1 MSTPTRNSPRPP
13 RADGKDRF
21 TRDQRRAILGASVG
35 NTIEFYDFTVYGVL
49 AVYIGQHFFPE
60 AEPSVQL
67 LSSFAVFGLAFLA
80 RPIGSIIL
88 GPLADRI
95 GRKPVLIMA
104 LSGIA
109 LASFGIGILPTYETI
124 GILAP
129 IALVALRFLQ
139 GLSAGGEYG
148 SGSTFM
154 AEYSPRGRRGLGVVW
169 IVVSTTAGVLLG
181 TLTVTGLTLVMG
193 TAGMADWGWR
203 IPFILA
209 LPLGLIGWYIRQ
221 KIDES
226 PEFQMMEATEQKT
239 KSPLTESL
247 KMWQNMLIIFG
258 IGAMH
263 ATAYYSVFTYMP
275 TYIGVVNGHGQEIA
289 LVSNIVTG
297 LVSIGV
303 IIAAAIWSDRVGRK
317 TVLLVGAGTY
327 VLIAWPAYAIVP
339 MLNAWGAIGVH
350 ILLGASVA
358 VFMGASAVIMTELFP
373 AKIRASGMSLG
384 YNIPA
389 AVFGGGAPFV
399 ATFLIAQTGI
409 TSSAAWYVMAIAVLA
424 LVSATVLNPK
434 KHLYDDSE
442 LAEEYEK
449 VIAEEQS
456 DGSLQHVV
464 VDADGDRVSADG
476 AAGAAGVPGTEAG
489 AGSPVDVPP
498 RLEAEVEQALEDVDV
513 SRRRAL
519 D

>member
-209 LPLGLIGWYIRQ
+209 LPLGLIG
-221 KIDES
+221 
-226 PEFQMMEATEQKT
+226 
-239 KSPLTESL
+239 
-247 KMWQNMLIIFG
+247 
-258 IGAMH
+258 
-263 ATAYYSVFTYMP
+263 
-275 TYIGVVNGHGQEIA
+275 
-289 LVSNIVTG
+289 
-297 LVSIGV
+297 
-303 IIAAAIWSDRVGRK
+303 
-317 TVLLVGAGTY
+317 
-327 VLIAWPAYAIVP
+327 
-339 MLNAWGAIGVH
+339 
-350 ILLGASVA
+350 
-358 VFMGASAVIMTELFP
+358 
-373 AKIRASGMSLG
+373 
-384 YNIPA
+384 
-389 AVFGGGAPFV
+389 
-399 ATFLIAQTGI
+399 
-409 TSSAAWYVMAIAVLA
+409 
-424 LVSATVLNPK
+424 
-434 KHLYDDSE
+434 
-442 LAEEYEK
+442 
-449 VIAEEQS
+449 
-456 DGSLQHVV
+456 
-464 VDADGDRVSADG
+464 
-476 AAGAAGVPGTEAG
+476 
-489 AGSPVDVPP
+489 
-498 RLEAEVEQALEDVDV
+498 
-513 SRRRAL
+513 
-519 D
+519 